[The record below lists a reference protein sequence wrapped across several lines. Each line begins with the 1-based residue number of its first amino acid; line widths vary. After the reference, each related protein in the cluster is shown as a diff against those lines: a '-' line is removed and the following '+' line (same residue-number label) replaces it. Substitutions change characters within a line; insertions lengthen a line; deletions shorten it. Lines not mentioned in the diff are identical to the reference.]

1 MKNAILTILAI
12 MSLNL
17 TANAAG
23 DAEKAS
29 SGLTQRLLFS
39 VSFFQSNISPDLS
52 QYRLFLRELEK
63 NGLEIQSENLYP
75 VREVAVFQK
84 LAGQEINELLMVK
97 GLHGCSEFDDVCIRL
112 IDRLNP
118 GTNWKNKDFSGDIDL
133 PMLTLRH
140 DLVVVVGDK
149 AQKLNE
155 IMKKFNQNIMTPIG
169 NPVN

>member
-23 DAEKAS
+23 DAEIAS

-39 VSFFQSNISPDLS
+39 VSFFQGNISPDLA

-63 NGLEIQSENLYP
+63 NGIEIQSENLYP
-75 VREVAVFQK
+75 VREVTVFQK
-84 LAGQEINELLMVK
+84 LAGQEIDELLMVK
-97 GLHGCSEFDDVCIRL
+97 GLHGCSQFDAACIRL
-112 IDRLNP
+112 INRLNP
-118 GTNWKNKDFSGDIDL
+118 GADWKNKNFADDIDL
-133 PMLTLRH
+133 PLLTLRH
-140 DLVVVVGDK
+140 DLVVIVLDK

-155 IMKKFNQNIMTPIG
+155 IMKKFKQNITTAVG
-169 NPVN
+169 NPI